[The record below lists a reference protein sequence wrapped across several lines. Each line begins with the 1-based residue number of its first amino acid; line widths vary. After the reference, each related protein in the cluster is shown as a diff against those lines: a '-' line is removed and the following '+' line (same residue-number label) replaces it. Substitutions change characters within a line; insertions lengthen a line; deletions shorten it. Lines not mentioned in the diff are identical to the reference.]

1 MATTADFTKF
11 IYASDQVKYA
21 GYGEKSNNDIAFI
34 GGSDDYAGSL
44 DQRSGIWAQGMFF
57 PTPYAANDL
66 YTIDELYTRTEVDAK
81 IAAAKPDLSTCVKYT
96 DVGVAGGVAALDSS
110 AKVPTDQLPD
120 SLVYTGTDGK
130 IPSSVL
136 PSYVDDV
143 KEIGLILDIEPASY
157 AMGEFPVTAASQIVC
172 TPSGKLIAYEQS
184 SGFYRTWTSTN
195 PLLTMEAYGTV
206 AGSSVTP
213 TTDKIYVTLDD
224 NRVYRYSGS
233 TLVEISSGALS
244 DAEASTLLNEYI
256 KTIANG
262 TATAVT
268 NAAEIDVVTGAGTK
282 TNSTSKGGAT
292 QTLARSKAATK
303 TYVDKMTP
311 TAMSTTASTGQY
323 ISGVSVTRGSITSQ
337 ATVSASTASFNN
349 LTLQVNGTVRTTY
362 NPSAAKSLNLTT
374 ADFVSWTIL

>member
-11 IYASDQVKYA
+11 IYASDQSKYSA
-21 GYGEKSNNDIAFI
+21 YTGKTDNDVAFI
-34 GGSDDYAGSL
+34 GGANDYAGSL
-44 DQRSGIWAQGMFF
+44 DNTSGIWAQGVFF
-57 PTPYAANDL
+57 PTPYAASDLYTVNDL
-66 YTIDELYTRTEVDAK
+66 YNKTEVDAK
-81 IAAAKPDLSTCVKYT
+81 IAAITPDLSTCVKYT
-96 DVGVAGGVAALDSS
+96 DVGVAGGVAALDSG
-110 AKVPTDQLPD
+110 AKVPADQLPD

-143 KEIGLILDIEPASY
+143 KEIGDILSSEPTSY
-157 AMGEFPVTAASQIVC
+157 ASGTFTATSASQIVC
-172 TPSGKLIAYEQS
+172 TPSGKLVAYNQF
-184 SGFYRTWTSTN
+184 SGYFKTWTATD

-206 AGSSVTP
+206 ADSGVTA

-256 KTIANG
+256 KTISNG

-303 TYVDKMTP
+303 TYVDKMAP
-311 TAMSTTASTGQY
+311 SAMSTTASTGQY
-323 ISGVSVTRGSITSQ
+323 ISGVTVTRGSITTQ
-337 ATVSASTASFNN
+337 ATVSASTASFND
-349 LTLQVNGTVRTTY
+349 LTVQVNGTTKTTY
-362 NPSAAKSLNLTT
+362 NPSAAKSINLTT
-374 ADFVSWTIL
+374 GDFVSWTIL